1 LPDQFGGERGK
12 KLKWKGLKN
21 WLVEIHPASMNN
33 QKNKVHQLFK
43 NWKKDQEQVD
53 DVCMLSVTF

>member
-1 LPDQFGGERGK
+1 MERIE
-12 KLKWKGLKN
+12 KLARGN
-21 WLVEIHPASMNN
+21 HPASMNN